1 MDLEKILSSNSN
13 FRVIRFFYENP
24 QCLDTYK
31 NISVWTGLKL
41 DAVKKA
47 LKNLCRHNIVVEHK
61 NSSVPG
67 YSFTNDTRIV
77 AKIKSWFKQNTAQ
90 KNSRFKNS

>member
-1 MDLEKILSSNSN
+1 MDLEKILSSNPN
-13 FRVIRFFYENP
+13 LKIIRFFYENP
-24 QCLDTYK
+24 QCLDTDK

-47 LKNLCRHNIVVEHK
+47 LKNLCRHNIIIEHK

-67 YSFTNDTRIV
+67 YSFTNNAGIV
-77 AKIKSWFKQNTAQ
+77 AKIKNRFKQNTA
-90 KNSRFKNS
+90 